1 MLKFNQA
8 GDDYMD
14 QRPTRMH
21 SLNRT
26 SPKGHSFVGTCAL
39 CGKPNLMLS
48 DMNTECENTR
58 GLTQGEAVVEAVLD
72 SPQETASE

>member
-1 MLKFNQA
+1 MIRYL

-14 QRPTRMH
+14 QPPRQMH

-26 SPKGHSFVGTCAL
+26 SPKGQSFIGTCSL
-39 CGKPNLMLS
+39 CGKPNLTIS

-58 GLTQGEAVVEAVLD
+58 GLTADEAVVEAITGPALHPG
-72 SPQETASE
+72 SKQ